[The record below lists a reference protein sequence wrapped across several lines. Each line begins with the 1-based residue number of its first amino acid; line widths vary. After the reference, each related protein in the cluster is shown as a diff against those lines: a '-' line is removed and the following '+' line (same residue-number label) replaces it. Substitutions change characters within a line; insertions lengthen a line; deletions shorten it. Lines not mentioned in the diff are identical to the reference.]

1 MQYTTYID
9 GVPLKASD
17 YQEVKTDGPKF
28 FSMDWGGLVAL
39 GYDDEKTPKYQA
51 LGLID
56 EFYIFPCVLTTD
68 DIAKIKDFCGEYG
81 KKCNQRDS
89 IKVTLLSALLGR

>member
-1 MQYTTYID
+1 M
-9 GVPLKASD
+9 KASD

-81 KKCNQRDS
+81 KKTQLNVHQFLFLNEVKMKEPDFVCA
-89 IKVTLLSALLGR
+89 VV